1 MLTKSELNNKLYKC
15 ELFKGMSE
23 QFMLHLEQKIEFECL
38 PRYSVLYHCK
48 EPANNVYI
56 LLEGLVKISNYCNED
71 PSREVIKS
79 LQQPY
84 NMFGTEG
91 LLGSTQRHDCAQSM
105 NFESTLA
112 RLSTFDFQELLKT
125 YPLFRLRFLE
135 IIGSRI
141 QKAEKRLESLVFK
154 DARARLVDFLKEC
167 ADNGGWKVGYE
178 MLVKHCLTQQDIANI
193 IGTATES
200 AIRLLS
206 DFKKK
211 EIILLKGKKIT
222 LLNMQLLHK
231 IAQGF

>member
-1 MLTKSELNNKLYKC
+1 MLTKSELNNKLYEC
-15 ELFKGMSE
+15 DLFKGMPE
-23 QFMLHLEQKIEFECL
+23 KFMLHLEQKIEFESL

-48 EPANNVYI
+48 EPADNVYI

-91 LLGSTQRHDCAQSM
+91 LLGSTQRNDCAQSM

-125 YPLFRLRFLE
+125 FPLFRLRFLE
-135 IIGSRI
+135 IIGSRL

-193 IGTATES
+193 IGASRQTVTMVMNDMKRGNQIHFDRRRIL
-200 AIRLLS
+200 IRDMENL
-206 DFKKK
+206 
-211 EIILLKGKKIT
+211 
-222 LLNMQLLHK
+222 
-231 IAQGF
+231 A